1 MRAAGKS
8 SPCSSNSH
16 HVPDTLLCPL
26 WPHFFGLPASE
37 SSELC
42 NICSWKRSLGAQ
54 NQNMTPRG
62 FEHLRAICK
71 GPRLKVDFLF
81 KQSMYFGHQC
91 LPGRRNWVSC
101 GKSCRLPG
109 HLKCG
114 GPWWTMVDSGTL
126 DLDMT
131 GKQALT
137 SLTGKLFDGR
147 LERPQSFQIVASE
160 RSGSWDLQWDQGGW
174 WEGYQI
180 DPNSVN
186 FEDEDQF
193 NIT

>member
-26 WPHFFGLPASE
+26 CPHFFGLPASE
-37 SSELC
+37 SSELY

-71 GPRLKVDFLF
+71 GPRLKVDFFF
-81 KQSMYFGHQC
+81 KQSMHFGHQC

-109 HLKCG
+109 HLNAVDHG
-114 GPWWTMVDSGTL
+114 GPWWTLGLWIWIWQANRHWHHWQASCLMAGSR
-126 DLDMT
+126 DLNRFKSSPLRSAQVLETFNETKEDDEKVTKLIQILWILKM
-131 GKQALT
+131 KINLT
-137 SLTGKLFDGR
+137 
-147 LERPQSFQIVASE
+147 
-160 RSGSWDLQWDQGGW
+160 
-174 WEGYQI
+174 
-180 DPNSVN
+180 
-186 FEDEDQF
+186 
-193 NIT
+193 